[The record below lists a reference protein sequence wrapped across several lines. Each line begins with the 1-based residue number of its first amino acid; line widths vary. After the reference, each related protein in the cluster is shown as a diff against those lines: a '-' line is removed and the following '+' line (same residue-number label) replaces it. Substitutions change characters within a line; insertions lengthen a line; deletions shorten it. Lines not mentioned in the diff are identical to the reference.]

1 MLVYFG
7 KQPQVNYRIK
17 VSDPITI
24 NYLADYSWS
33 YGYSENS
40 DGEYDRI
47 DMGEYI
53 GTGEI
58 AYAPTLEQAI
68 ASIDNLEY
76 NIVEL
81 NYEYTLYNNKNMIT
95 FDGNNNEFS
104 PNPGAIGLF
113 NGSQNLVEVKNITYK
128 FSEYDEEHDM
138 RDTYQNC
145 SSLKI
150 FPQIQDNVTA
160 MSWTFSDCPSIETI
174 DYLPQGLQKMESTFA
189 RCTGLKSICEIPSTV
204 NRMPETFYAC
214 TSLGGDIIIRSENV
228 DDIMGIFNETS
239 KEKHVYIPY
248 YKSIVDYA
256 VVIVTP
262 TMPVSCYITDAT
274 LEYDDANMC
283 NVIKGKIKPQ
293 TIDELVA
300 LTECDVKENIVSF
313 DGYIDCNFP
322 LNDFSEITLDANITY
337 VESIFNETVDCTSS
351 RYYPCHRNESEDK
364 VVGYSSEYTKTY
376 ESFEMDGYT
385 PYTRKNGVYLKD
397 LNSSATNEY
406 EVGSTR
412 KFFKWKDMDNTNVFV
427 SEWAGAL
434 RETDK
439 LSIAKHI
446 FMSASETISIEYD
459 TMNSVS
465 LVNPT
470 ILTDYET
477 SFEYNGENISLMQDN
492 MGSENDFILAQK
504 FVCTDISNPY
514 AYKEIYATTKEISD
528 ETTFYTLREINDF
541 GTIRYEYNKFVEKA
555 TNISMENNVYR
566 FMLNGVEYIS
576 KETNSKIWLY
586 KDILEE
592 SSEAPLRK
600 EVVLQAWF
608 DSTDMTTYYT
618 EESTITTNT
627 KIYKR
632 NGMEEFISCDS
643 IFYPQSVNIIDEFS
657 VEIVKNGQTITLQK
671 DMIWTYYLL
680 QEYGHDDGSVTYP
693 TEVYIATYQANSDSD
708 VYYRYQ
714 EMPDHMGTFKLREH
728 PANITNN
735 SFTIDGVKYIRND
748 ERLHYYSRDM
758 LNMIS
763 ERMDEDFVG
772 KTEDGEGQEFYSWK
786 EVDGNMLFFTTTET
800 PTPNDV
806 IYEGNYNNGHP
817 YINSNNEFSLNGA
830 SVGSD
835 EIRFDYYGFEMN
847 VQRNTDH
854 DGNYILTYDYLHQTE
869 GSSLPIMV
877 HVTDEIPTPDTVI
890 YYIGNSTTQMY
901 KLSQQPSNVTDTS
914 FEIDGVVY
922 NRAVENQ
929 PHFYRQDSL
938 DNAVVEEED
947 SNNSETM
954 GESVYLYNWSGDNAY
969 FYTTNPTPSMTNSLI
984 EGSGGNVALSTTYPL
999 NNATIDNTMG
1009 RIETTITYES
1019 PDGLYPPYTTTHIL
1033 DRHMDKDG
1041 VFIKCKS
1048 FEAPEDATDLEVW
1061 TIYTLNGKYFYEN
1074 TTYGPVGWESSEF
1087 IDITNETTAII
1098 PDREIEYNGVV
1109 YSVWTEYDEYVRE
1122 TSINHII

>member
-7 KQPQVNYRIK
+7 KQPQVNYRIE
-17 VSDPITI
+17 VSDPIKI
-24 NYLADYSWS
+24 NYLADYSWG

-40 DGEYDRI
+40 DGEYDMI
-47 DMGEYI
+47 NMGQYI

-68 ASIDNLEY
+68 SSIDNLEY
-76 NIVEL
+76 NIIGL
-81 NYEYTLYNNKNMIT
+81 NYNETIYDNKNMVI

-104 PNPGAIGLF
+104 PNPGSVGLF

-150 FPQIQDNVTA
+150 FPRIQDNVRA
-160 MSWTFSDCPSIETI
+160 MTWTFSDCASIETI
-174 DYLPQGLQKMESTFA
+174 DYLPQGLQKMESTFT
-189 RCTGLKSICEIPSTV
+189 RCSSLKSICEIPSTV
-204 NRMPETFYAC
+204 NTMPYTFDAC

-228 DDIMGIFNETS
+228 ENVMGIFNETS
-239 KEKHVYIPY
+239 KEKYVYIPY
-248 YKSIVDYA
+248 YKSIVD
-256 VVIVTP
+256 
-262 TMPVSCYITDAT
+262 
-274 LEYDDANMC
+274 
-283 NVIKGKIKPQ
+283 
-293 TIDELVA
+293 
-300 LTECDVKENIVSF
+300 
-313 DGYIDCNFP
+313 
-322 LNDFSEITLDANITY
+322 
-337 VESIFNETVDCTSS
+337 
-351 RYYPCHRNESEDK
+351 SEDK

-439 LSIAKHI
+439 LSIAKYI
-446 FMSASETISIEYD
+446 FMNARETISIEYD

-470 ILTDYET
+470 ILTEYET

-600 EVVLQAWF
+600 EVALQAWV
-608 DSTDMTTYYT
+608 DSTDMTSYYT

-643 IFYPQSVNIIDEFS
+643 IFYPQSVNIIDDLS

-693 TEVYIATYQANSDSD
+693 TEVYIATYQASSDSD

-714 EMPDHMGTFKLREH
+714 DMPTHMGTFKLKKH
-728 PANITNN
+728 PADITNN

-772 KTEDGEGQEFYSWK
+772 KT
-786 EVDGNMLFFTTTET
+786 N
-800 PTPNDV
+800 
-806 IYEGNYNNGHP
+806 
-817 YINSNNEFSLNGA
+817 
-830 SVGSD
+830 
-835 EIRFDYYGFEMN
+835 
-847 VQRNTDH
+847 
-854 DGNYILTYDYLHQTE
+854 
-869 GSSLPIMV
+869 
-877 HVTDEIPTPDTVI
+877 
-890 YYIGNSTTQMY
+890 
-901 KLSQQPSNVTDTS
+901 
-914 FEIDGVVY
+914 
-922 NRAVENQ
+922 
-929 PHFYRQDSL
+929 
-938 DNAVVEEED
+938 
-947 SNNSETM
+947 
-954 GESVYLYNWSGDNAY
+954 
-969 FYTTNPTPSMTNSLI
+969 
-984 EGSGGNVALSTTYPL
+984 
-999 NNATIDNTMG
+999 
-1009 RIETTITYES
+1009 
-1019 PDGLYPPYTTTHIL
+1019 
-1033 DRHMDKDG
+1033 
-1041 VFIKCKS
+1041 
-1048 FEAPEDATDLEVW
+1048 
-1061 TIYTLNGKYFYEN
+1061 
-1074 TTYGPVGWESSEF
+1074 
-1087 IDITNETTAII
+1087 
-1098 PDREIEYNGVV
+1098 
-1109 YSVWTEYDEYVRE
+1109 
-1122 TSINHII
+1122 